1 MGVLDVGMM
10 DGTAP
15 EGAGELRSGVRQ
27 GGQQQCLHQ
36 LAYCVIQNKSMKE
49 WEGTRSV
56 VLGRGDRM
64 KKKKGMKIEKTFL
77 EDRKL
82 R

>member
-64 KKKKGMKIEKTFL
+64 KIPHKNVIKRLMAYIEPGF
-77 EDRKL
+77 
-82 R
+82 